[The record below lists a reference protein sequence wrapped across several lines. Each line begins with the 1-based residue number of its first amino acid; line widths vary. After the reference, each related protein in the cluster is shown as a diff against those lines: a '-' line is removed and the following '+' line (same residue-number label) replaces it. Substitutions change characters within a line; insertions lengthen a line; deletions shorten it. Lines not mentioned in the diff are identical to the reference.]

1 MEELISRLK
10 DIECEEKEIIEQR
23 KKLLSDLNTLDDK
36 FNCLTIRKSQ
46 LMEELA
52 KFRLQANELDSTQK
66 RKERSEPDKSDSK
79 KLKISDDIEIN
90 IERMMDKIYINFCFN
105 KIAEKAI
112 CDLSRDKA
120 KLQEIIEE
128 LSCDSDYNCLVDWY
142 ESFNLNGV
150 KVLDKNKFDQ
160 KVKEIKI
167 QKLQKLQKLQRRSS
181 FPVENNSS
189 FTGENN
195 SSTVSRGNSFKE
207 NAKPIMKQKYKEQST
222 EKNAVRNEKIVIL
235 GFKDT
240 KSLWEKRVLLA
251 QQNGTSFC

>member
-66 RKERSEPDKSDSK
+66 RKERSESDESDSK

-90 IERMMDKIYINFCFN
+90 IDKMMDKKYINFCFN
-105 KIAEKAI
+105 KIADKAI

-120 KLQEIIEE
+120 KLQEIIQE
-128 LSCDSDYNCLVDWY
+128 LSCDPDYNCLVDWY
-142 ESFNLNGV
+142 KSFNLNGI
-150 KVLDKNKFDQ
+150 KVLVKNKVDQ
-160 KVKEIKI
+160 KVKEIKT
-167 QKLQKLQKLQRRSS
+167 QRRSS
-181 FPVENNSS
+181 FLVENNSP
-189 FTGENN
+189 TI
-195 SSTVSRGNSFKE
+195 SRGNSFKE
-207 NAKPIMKQKYKEQST
+207 NAKPIVKQKYKEQSM
-222 EKNAVRNEKIVIL
+222 EKNALRNENIEIHC
-235 GFKDT
+235 FKDT

>member
-23 KKLLSDLNTLDDK
+23 KKLLSDLNTLDNR
-36 FNCLTIRKSQ
+36 FNCLAIRKSQ

-52 KFRLQANELDSTQK
+52 KFRLQVNELDFTQK
-66 RKERSEPDKSDSK
+66 RKERSEPDESDSK

-90 IERMMDKIYINFCFN
+90 IDKMMDRKYINFCFN
-105 KIAEKAI
+105 KIADKAI

-120 KLQEIIEE
+120 KLQFIIEE

-142 ESFNLNGV
+142 KSLNLNGV
-150 KVLDKNKFDQ
+150 KVLDKNKFDE
-160 KVKEIKI
+160 KVKEIRMQKI
-167 QKLQKLQKLQRRSS
+167 QRRSS

-189 FTGENN
+189 FPGENN
-195 SSTVSRGNSFKE
+195 CSTVSRGNSFKE
-207 NAKPIMKQKYKEQST
+207 NAKPIVQQKYKEQSM
-222 EKNAVRNEKIVIL
+222 EKNGVIHEKIVIR